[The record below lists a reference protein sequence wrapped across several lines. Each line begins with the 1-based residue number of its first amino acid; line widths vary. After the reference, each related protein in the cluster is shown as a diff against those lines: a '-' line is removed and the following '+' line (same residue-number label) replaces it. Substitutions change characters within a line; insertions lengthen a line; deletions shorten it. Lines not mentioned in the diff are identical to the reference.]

1 MIQNLLSRVDITADA
16 TPDYIQ
22 FPVGLEDDD
31 RIALVVAP
39 GYNANLS
46 FSTKAADAPKVDVPD
61 DSAAPDN
68 YTFWDGPAANAPRFA
83 FAAAPTAISV
93 LIYKLRA

>member
-46 FSTKAADAPKVDVPD
+46 FSTKAADAPKVDVPMI
-61 DSAAPDN
+61 ALLLTTTHFGMAPQP
-68 YTFWDGPAANAPRFA
+68 TRRALPLRRRPPR
-83 FAAAPTAISV
+83 SV
-93 LIYKLRA
+93 CLSTS